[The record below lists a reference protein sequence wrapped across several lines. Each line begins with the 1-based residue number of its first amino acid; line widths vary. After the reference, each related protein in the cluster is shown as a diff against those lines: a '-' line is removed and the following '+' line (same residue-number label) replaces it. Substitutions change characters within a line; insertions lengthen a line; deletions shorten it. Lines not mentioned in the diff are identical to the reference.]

1 MASITS
7 DMTVPKETVV
17 GGGIA
22 LALVKIGIGAAALVN
37 QSCLGEPLIPIWLV
51 GE

>member
-1 MASITS
+1 MAPITS

-17 GGGIA
+17 GIA